1 MFSLR
6 SCAAVGIL
14 AGVFAVP
21 AVSSH
26 ELFRPY
32 VGAGVQVLNL
42 KLDKAY
48 GGPLFNKG
56 LPGSTVFA
64 GVRVGE
70 FAGVEL
76 GYNYFSR
83 KRDSQL
89 GGGDILPGRG
99 RTLFDLYGDDFTTF
113 RTQVLIQDVNLGV
126 TGYLPLEA
134 VSCLLNKTEMFA
146 TVGVSRTSVR
156 LRMLITADPHGS
168 VPETSTDNPTHTFSQ
183 KKTIPIARVGIQ
195 QNITENIN
203 LSLFSEWKRL
213 SAFNHMKAPTSRLL
227 ELRLKNSV
235 SYGLRLGYIF

>member
-1 MFSLR
+1 MKSNMFSLR

-76 GYNYFSR
+76 GYNYFS
-83 KRDSQL
+83 
-89 GGGDILPGRG
+89 
-99 RTLFDLYGDDFTTF
+99 
-113 RTQVLIQDVNLGV
+113 
-126 TGYLPLEA
+126 
-134 VSCLLNKTEMFA
+134 
-146 TVGVSRTSVR
+146 
-156 LRMLITADPHGS
+156 
-168 VPETSTDNPTHTFSQ
+168 
-183 KKTIPIARVGIQ
+183 
-195 QNITENIN
+195 
-203 LSLFSEWKRL
+203 
-213 SAFNHMKAPTSRLL
+213 
-227 ELRLKNSV
+227 
-235 SYGLRLGYIF
+235 